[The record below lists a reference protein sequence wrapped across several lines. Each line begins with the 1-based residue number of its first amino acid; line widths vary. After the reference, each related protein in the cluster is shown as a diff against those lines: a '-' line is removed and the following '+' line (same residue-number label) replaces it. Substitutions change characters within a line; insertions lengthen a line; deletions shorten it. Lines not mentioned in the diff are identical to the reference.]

1 MTANIMKD
9 YYPPLAENQF
19 YHVFNRGNNREHI
32 FYSPINYGYFLRK
45 YDEYLSDY
53 LATYAYCLLP
63 NHFHFLARVKENHA
77 IDDLSHLVSEQFRRF
92 FIGYSQ
98 AINKQE
104 KRTGSLFQKGFKR
117 IHIDSQEHLLYLV
130 YYIHAN
136 PQNHDIVEDFRKYEY
151 SSYAR
156 MLLDKPTELQKREV
170 LEWFGSK
177 SYYVEFHDD
186 IQDLKAI
193 DRYMIEDEE

>member
-32 FYSPINYGYFLRK
+32 FYSPRNYGYFLRK

-63 NHFHFLARVKENHA
+63 NHFHFLVRVKENHA

-98 AINKQE
+98 QLINKKSEQAA
-104 KRTGSLFQKGFKR
+104 FFKKVLKEFILILR
-117 IHIDSQEHLLYLV
+117 NICSIWFITSTPIH
-130 YYIHAN
+130 
-136 PQNHDIVEDFRKYEY
+136 K
-151 SSYAR
+151 
-156 MLLDKPTELQKREV
+156 TTT
-170 LEWFGSK
+170 
-177 SYYVEFHDD
+177 
-186 IQDLKAI
+186 
-193 DRYMIEDEE
+193 